1 MTGIFAHSM
10 KLTRRAKAA
19 YILNHFFPDGMKVGG
34 DGQYEEY
41 KQLLQTLFGDEQDSS
56 QDHSIDAVIG
66 DVGVLVGRGLYM
78 GPERVQW
85 DPAVISIVETFVE
98 TAHAR
103 LFHLQI
109 YMRPFKKNWSSAVF
123 ITVTCCREP
132 LITSAPSM

>member
-1 MTGIFAHSM
+1 MIERSKLRDLIEDVASEQHIPFELLWLEVSRQYDVTGIFAHSM

-85 DPAVISIVETFVE
+85 DPA
-98 TAHAR
+98 R
-103 LFHLQI
+103 YQ
-109 YMRPFKKNWSSAVF
+109 Y
-123 ITVTCCREP
+123 C
-132 LITSAPSM
+132 